1 MGSLSSSVKAPTQ
14 PQIVYVPATSTASSV
29 TNEPAQDSAKI
40 ASEAREKTL
49 LRRARG
55 RLGTIATGL
64 SGFLSDNNAGE
75 ARKTLLGE

>member
-1 MGSLSSSVKAPTQ
+1 MGSLSSSVKAPAQ
-14 PQIVYVPATSTASSV
+14 PQVVYVPASSASSV

-40 ASEAREKTL
+40 ASESREQTL

-64 SGFLSDNNAGE
+64 SGFLSDGHSGE